1 MEGSQGKTEEFLG
14 LRYTKDINICMKT
27 VGELDQRIS
36 QLEQTV
42 EEYQNNIRQFSLFS
56 LL

>member
-56 LL
+56 S

>member
-14 LRYTKDINICMKT
+14 FRYTKDINICMKT

-56 LL
+56 F